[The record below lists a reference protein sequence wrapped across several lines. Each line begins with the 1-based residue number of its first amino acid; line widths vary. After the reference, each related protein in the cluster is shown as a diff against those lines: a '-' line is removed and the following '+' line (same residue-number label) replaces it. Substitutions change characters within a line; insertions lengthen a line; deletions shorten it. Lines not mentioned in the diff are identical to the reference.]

1 MLEGGAAFPS
11 PSQLKIGDLLRALSL
26 QCHLGHRVGKT
37 VESLSSSFFL
47 PLLCLVGLLAGLSRG
62 SCFWGLKFVLFMI
75 SLLFVGTVQSTMANA
90 KCINTDKDGLGLGK
104 SAYFPEFPDHQ
115 CYESSALQVGLTGAI
130 LLNGVMIPGGLLLLG
145 WFVSRRTTGVY
156 TSLSNLRPVCICE
169 QADDGVLLSIHTR
182 KMKEV
187 GAAMEEFHT

>member
-11 PSQLKIGDLLRALSL
+11 PSQLKIGDLLRAISL
-26 QCHLGHRVGKT
+26 QCHLGYSVGKT
-37 VESLSSSFFL
+37 VESLSSSLFL
-47 PLLCLVGLLAGLSRG
+47 PSLCLVGLLAGFSRG

-75 SLLFVGTVQSTMANA
+75 SFLFVGTVQSTMANA
-90 KCINTDKDGLGLGK
+90 KCIYTDKDGLALGN
-104 SAYFPEFPDHQ
+104 SSYFPEFPDQH
-115 CYESSALQVGLTGAI
+115 CHESGVLQVGLTGAI

-156 TSLSNLRPVCICE
+156 TSLRNLRPVCICE
-169 QADDGVLLSIHTR
+169 QADDGVLLRIHAR

-187 GAAMEEFHT
+187 GAAMEELHT